1 MYDFWTLCE
10 LFITLDILLIGD
22 NSYEY

>member
-1 MYDFWTLCE
+1 MYNFWTLCE